1 MKDLVRVLDN
11 ISNRR
16 AITADQLAS
25 ALKLGY
31 AVWMRGFLELTDY
44 GKAVY
49 NTVAKAA

>member
-1 MKDLVRVLDN
+1 
-11 ISNRR
+11 
-16 AITADQLAS
+16 LAS

-44 GKAVY
+44 GKTVY